1 MEVRNFING
10 RFINSL
16 SKKTIPVLN
25 PANQKIVGSIEE
37 ALDDEINL
45 AFDAARQAFDQR
57 ILLDMNAQEK
67 SRMMRAIAAK
77 LREKK
82 DEGGK
87 ILSQENGKT
96 VAQCIG
102 EFEGAANTFDFYAG
116 LTDKIEHK
124 LIPSSNDTQNSVV
137 LEPFGVSLQI
147 VPWNYP
153 VSIFSGMVAQNLIV
167 GNTIVIKPPELCPIS
182 SNFYGK
188 IFEEVGVPEGLIN
201 IVHGYGE
208 VTGRKLVQHPEVDY
222 IVFTGSPEVASEIL
236 KLTADRIIPTH
247 FELGGKSA
255 AIIYPDANI
264 DNAVDSTLKGIFRPN
279 AGQIC
284 VAMSR
289 VIVHP
294 KIKDEY
300 MTKLIAKTKEL
311 KIGPGENEDSEVTPL
326 ISPQQL
332 KRVSNYVKS
341 GIQSGASVA
350 IGGEEVEI
358 GEGNFYQPTIF
369 DNVKTDA
376 TIAQEEIFGPVTT
389 VFDFNDEEEAI
400 QIANSTK
407 YGLASGVFTAD
418 DQKAKWT
425 ADRIQAGI
433 IWQNDWFVD
442 GVNLPW
448 QIHSIYKPII
458 LPDNSS
464 LYTISCPFCFLII
477 SGKNT
482 RCQTILC

>member
-45 AFDAARQAFDQR
+45 AFDAARQAFDKR

-124 LIPSSNDTQNSVV
+124 LIPSGNDTQNSVV

-311 KIGPGENEDSEVTPL
+311 KIGSGENEDSEVTPL

-442 GVNLPW
+442 GVNLPGGGYKR
-448 QIHSIYKPII
+448 SGYGRDGGVDGIYSHGQTKRI
-458 LPDNSS
+458 SKR
-464 LYTISCPFCFLII
+464 LY
-477 SGKNT
+477 
-482 RCQTILC
+482 

>member
-1 MEVRNFING
+1 
-10 RFINSL
+10 
-16 SKKTIPVLN
+16 
-25 PANQKIVGSIEE
+25 
-37 ALDDEINL
+37 
-45 AFDAARQAFDQR
+45 
-57 ILLDMNAQEK
+57 MNAQEK

-124 LIPSSNDTQNSVV
+124 LIPSGNDTQNSVV

-208 VTGRKLVQHPEVDY
+208 VTGRKLVQHAEVDY

-311 KIGPGENEDSEVTPL
+311 KIGPGEDKDSEVTPL

-442 GVNLPW
+442 GVNLPGGGYKRSGYGRDGGVDGIYLSL
-448 QIHSIYKPII
+448 IH
-458 LPDNSS
+458 
-464 LYTISCPFCFLII
+464 ISEP
-477 SGKNT
+477 T
-482 RCQTILC
+482 RPY

>member
-1 MEVRNFING
+1 MELRNFING
-10 RFINSL
+10 RFINSI
-16 SKKTIPVLN
+16 SNKTIPVLN
-25 PANQKIVGSIEE
+25 PANQKLVGNIEE
-37 ALDDEINL
+37 ALDEEINL
-45 AFDAARQAFDQR
+45 AYDAARQAFNKR

-124 LIPSSNDTQNSVV
+124 LIPSGNDTQNSVV

-442 GVNLPW
+442 GVNLPGGGYKR
-448 QIHSIYKPII
+448 SGYGRDGGVDGIYSHGQTKRI
-458 LPDNSS
+458 SKR
-464 LYTISCPFCFLII
+464 LY
-477 SGKNT
+477 
-482 RCQTILC
+482 

>member
-45 AFDAARQAFDQR
+45 AFDAARQAFDKR

-124 LIPSSNDTQNSVV
+124 LIPSGNDTQNSVV

-442 GVNLPW
+442 GVNLPGGGYKR
-448 QIHSIYKPII
+448 SGYGRDGGVDGIYSHGQTKRI
-458 LPDNSS
+458 SKR
-464 LYTISCPFCFLII
+464 LY
-477 SGKNT
+477 
-482 RCQTILC
+482 

>member
-1 MEVRNFING
+1 MELRNFING
-10 RFINSL
+10 RFINSI
-16 SKKTIPVLN
+16 SNKTIPVLN
-25 PANQKIVGSIEE
+25 PANQKLVGNIEE

-45 AFDAARQAFDQR
+45 AFDAARQAFDKR

-67 SRMMRAIAAK
+67 SNMMRAIAAK

-124 LIPSSNDTQNSVV
+124 LIPSGNDTQNSIV

-311 KIGPGENEDSEVTPL
+311 KIGPGEDEDSEVTPL

-442 GVNLPW
+442 GVNLPGGGYKR
-448 QIHSIYKPII
+448 SGYGRDGGVDGIYSHGQTKRI
-458 LPDNSS
+458 SKR
-464 LYTISCPFCFLII
+464 LY
-477 SGKNT
+477 
-482 RCQTILC
+482 

>member
-25 PANQKIVGSIEE
+25 PANQKLVGSIEE

-45 AFDAARQAFDQR
+45 AFDAARQAFDKR

-124 LIPSSNDTQNSVV
+124 LIPSGNDTQNSVV

-208 VTGRKLVQHPEVDY
+208 VTGRKLVRHPEVDY

-311 KIGPGENEDSEVTPL
+311 KIGPGEDEDSEVTPL

-442 GVNLPW
+442 GVNLPGGGYKR
-448 QIHSIYKPII
+448 SGYGRDGGVDGIYSHGQTKRI
-458 LPDNSS
+458 SKR
-464 LYTISCPFCFLII
+464 LY
-477 SGKNT
+477 
-482 RCQTILC
+482 

>member
-1 MEVRNFING
+1 MYKRQE
-10 RFINSL
+10 
-16 SKKTIPVLN
+16 
-25 PANQKIVGSIEE
+25 
-37 ALDDEINL
+37 EINL
-45 AFDAARQAFDQR
+45 AYDAARQAFNKR

-67 SRMMRAIAAK
+67 SRMMRAIATK

-82 DEGGK
+82 DQGGK

-124 LIPSSNDTQNSVV
+124 LIPSGNDTQNSVV

-311 KIGPGENEDSEVTPL
+311 KIGPGEDEDSEVTPL

-442 GVNLPW
+442 GVNLPGGGYKR
-448 QIHSIYKPII
+448 SGYGRDGGVDGIYSHGQTKRI
-458 LPDNSS
+458 SKR
-464 LYTISCPFCFLII
+464 LY
-477 SGKNT
+477 
-482 RCQTILC
+482 